1 MKISRINVYDG
12 KDPTGFSGHVIRSDN
27 TGKTK
32 YGLVHKPNLGT
43 LKSSID
49 EIYEGGGDTIFA
61 YTNVNP
67 EVTQNIIRI
76 SNKLELGL
84 IEESDFLETINRQLD
99 LEK

>member
-1 MKISRINVYDG
+1 MKISRIDVYDG
-12 KDPTGFSGHVIRSDN
+12 KDQTGFSGHVIKSNN

-49 EIYEGGGDTIFA
+49 EIYDRGGNTIFA

-84 IEESDFLETINRQLD
+84 IEESDFLETVNEELD
-99 LEK
+99 LKK